1 MKKFKFRL
9 EAVLKVAE
17 IKKEQT
23 EIAFAEATNALLAE
37 QEKLKSYEN
46 ELAQAM
52 EDYYK
57 IENKKI
63 TIELLT
69 SYNTYFFRLRMQIQ
83 SQQTVILEAEKK
95 RQACLEEF
103 RAALNRLKSIE
114 KLKQRR
120 FAEFQE
126 QELAEEQKML
136 DEIGLQIYTRVM
148 R

>member
-17 IKKEQT
+17 IKKEQA
-23 EIAFAEATNALLAE
+23 EIAFAEATNALLAQ
-37 QEKLKSYEN
+37 QEKLREFEN

-83 SQQTVILEAEKK
+83 AQNTVVLEAENK
-95 RQACLEEF
+95 RQSCLEAF
-103 RAALNRLKSIE
+103 RSALNRLKSIE

-120 FAEFQE
+120 LEEFKE
-126 QELAEEQKML
+126 QEMAEEQKML
-136 DEIGLQIYTRVM
+136 DEIGLQIYTRVS